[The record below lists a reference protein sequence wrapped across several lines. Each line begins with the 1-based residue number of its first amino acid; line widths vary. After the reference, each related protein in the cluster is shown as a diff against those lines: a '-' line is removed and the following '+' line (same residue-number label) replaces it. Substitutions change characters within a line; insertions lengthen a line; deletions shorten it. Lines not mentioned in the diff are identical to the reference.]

1 MKLEALVQNL
11 ENSNKLGEL
20 YDLLKLNKESEAL
33 LIYMED
39 ELSFESDI
47 HIFEIEETDDDLIY
61 ENNGLKFIQL
71 FPLEMT
77 QEMVEEY
84 VNTYKGISYYEIAQR
99 LIDYR
104 INDA

>member
-1 MKLEALVQNL
+1 MKLEDLVKYL
-11 ENSNKLGEL
+11 GNSMKFDEL

-39 ELSFESDI
+39 QINLESDTY
-47 HIFEIEETDDDLIY
+47 IFEIEETDDYLTY
-61 ENNGLKFIQL
+61 ENSGLKFIQL
-71 FPLEMT
+71 FPLEMA

-84 VNTYKGISYYEIAQR
+84 LNIYNNITSHEIAQR